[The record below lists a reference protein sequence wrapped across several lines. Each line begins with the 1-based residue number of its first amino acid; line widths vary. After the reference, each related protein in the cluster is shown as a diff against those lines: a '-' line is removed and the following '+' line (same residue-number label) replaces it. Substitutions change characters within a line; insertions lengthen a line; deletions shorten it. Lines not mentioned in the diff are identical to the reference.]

1 MARKSRKKKD
11 PRYGRRAGKDDE
23 QKDSGAGEEGKEEG
37 GLAELGKSIAFAFV
51 LFIILRSFV
60 LQTFVITSGSMED
73 TLLVGDFL
81 YVNRLSVGSRVPFTQ
96 TRLPGYSEIR
106 RGDVIVFDPH
116 HEPDLKLVKRL
127 IGLPGDTLEMV
138 AGDLIR
144 NGERLTE
151 PYVKHE
157 DPRGGDQFQP
167 EMLWQAEFLLPEVDR
182 TTYRPSRD
190 TWGPLVVPEEHYF
203 MLGDNR
209 DGSLDS
215 RFWGPLASWRVEGR
229 AVFKYFSYDR
239 GSVPFAFLRRVRWD
253 RILSGID

>member
-11 PRYGRRAGKDDE
+11 PKYGRRK
-23 QKDSGAGEEGKEEG
+23 KEEGKAGENGDPQKEG
-37 GLAELGKSIAFAFV
+37 GLGEMAKSLAFAVV
-51 LFIILRSFV
+51 LFIVLRSFV

-116 HEPDLKLVKRL
+116 HEDDMKLVKRL
-127 IGLPGDTLEMV
+127 VGLPGDTLQMV
-138 AGDLIR
+138 AGQLIR
-144 NGERLTE
+144 NGEELLE

-157 DPRGGDQFQP
+157 DPRGGEQFLP

-182 TTYRPSRD
+182 SSYRPTRD
-190 TWGPLVVPEEHYF
+190 TWGPLVVPQEHYF

-253 RILSGID
+253 RILDGIE